1 MPPRRPAPARPA
13 ARPYAPRPARA
24 TRERLLEAA
33 GRLFAERGYR
43 GATLR
48 EIAEAAGANLAA
60 ANYYFGSKE
69 RLYLEVAR
77 EHFERLERRLA
88 ERGADAREEE
98 LADLSRAELAARLR
112 ARVRTM
118 LGSLLEEDPIHAAL
132 MQRELLD
139 PSEAL
144 PLIVRRWIDPLRRAM
159 DRIVAHLVP
168 GMPAEQVERCT
179 RSIVGQVAF
188 YLTHRPA
195 LLLLMGRRAW
205 PRGFADEAADHITE
219 FALGGIERLASRGAA
234 TDARRAGAEAGS

>member
-1 MPPRRPAPARPA
+1 MAPRRLAA
-13 ARPYAPRPARA
+13 ARAPRSEPA
-24 TRERLLEAA
+24 TRDRLLEAA

-69 RLYLEVAR
+69 RLYVEVAR
-77 EHFERLERRLA
+77 GVFERLERRLA
-88 ERGADAREEE
+88 ERGAAAGEEE
-98 LADLSRAELAARLR
+98 LAGLPRAELAARLR

-118 LGSLLEEDPIHAAL
+118 LGTLLEEEPIHAAL

-139 PSEAL
+139 PSDAL

-159 DRIVAHLVP
+159 DRVVAHLAP
-168 GMPAEQVERCT
+168 GLSADDVQRC
-179 RSIVGQVAF
+179 SFSVVGQVSF

-195 LLLLMGRRAW
+195 VLLMMGRGAW
-205 PRGFADEAADHITE
+205 PRGFADAAADHITE
-219 FALGGIERLASRGAA
+219 FTLGGIERLAERSAA
-234 TDARRAGAEAGS
+234 APPAARSEAGS